1 MNMIYSYKGKKPQID
16 ENVFLAPDSVL
27 VGDIHIKRESSIW
40 YGATIRADENQV
52 IIGEKTNIQE
62 GVVIHESEESPT
74 ILGEGVTVGH
84 KAIIHGAEIGDYT
97 LIGMGSII
105 LDGAK
110 IGKNCLIGAGS
121 LVTSGTVI
129 DDGMLVIGSPAKVIR
144 PLTSEQIAGLHESA
158 ESYVKRA
165 KEYRE
170 EVR

>member
-1 MNMIYSYKGKKPQID
+1 MIYSYKGKKPQIEED
-16 ENVFLAPDSVL
+16 VFLAPNSTL
-27 VGDIHIKRESSIW
+27 VGDVYIKKESSIW
-40 YGATIRADENQV
+40 YEATIRADENQV

-62 GVVIHESEESPT
+62 GVVIHESEEHPT
-74 ILGEGVTVGH
+74 IIGEGVTVGH

-97 LIGMGSII
+97 LIGMGTII

-129 DDGMLVIGSPAKVIR
+129 DDGMLVLGSPAKVIR
-144 PLTSEQIAGLHESA
+144 PLTSEQIASLHESA

-170 EVR
+170 EVK